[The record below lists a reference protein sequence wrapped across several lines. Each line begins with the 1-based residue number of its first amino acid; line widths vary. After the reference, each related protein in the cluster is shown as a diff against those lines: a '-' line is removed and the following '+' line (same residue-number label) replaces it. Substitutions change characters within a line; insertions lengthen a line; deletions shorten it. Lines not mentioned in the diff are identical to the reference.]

1 MSWRHG
7 ATFCLLEEAI
17 TIPWPV
23 ALLVSFWQEEDA
35 RTPFSLGIDGSGN
48 A

>member
-7 ATFCLLEEAI
+7 ATFCLPEEAI
-17 TIPWPV
+17 TIPWLV
-23 ALLVSFWQEEDA
+23 ALLVNFWQEEDA
-35 RTPFSLGIDGSGN
+35 RMAFILGIDGSGN